1 MTPVPPSRNNTGFV
15 FMEHLQSEEDA
26 LRGIVLLGR
35 NVASYKFAL
44 AGAILELAATGAAY
58 ASLADLAEPFSRQ
71 LCNHLAAS
79 PRQTTSPSST
89 YLEICRKFNTGDVT
103 YEELILAT
111 KRMGFNNVIDAFHV
125 VGNGRSQ
132 TQFFMDDRRSPRNGI
147 SLTDSILKV
156 AESSA
161 LQMSQE
167 IEARWRLV
175 ETAWDLGINTSLILF
190 DSDTGTLTDKE
201 ARIAVTSARDALNG
215 YQKGH
220 CFYCFA
226 PISTTT
232 GDENLADVD
241 HFFPHVL
248 QRKGIL
254 GNLNGVWNL
263 VLACQACNRGSG
275 GKFDA
280 IPSLTHVNRLAKRNE
295 YLCESHNPLQ
305 QTLKSQI
312 GQSTD
317 ERNLFLQS
325 VLTESTRFKA
335 GGWSPEPVGPQPF

>member
-1 MTPVPPSRNNTGFV
+1 MTPVPSSENNTGFV

-44 AGAILELAATGAAY
+44 AGAILEIAATGAEY
-58 ASLADLAEPFSRQ
+58 ASLSDLAEPFSKR
-71 LCNHLAAS
+71 LCSHLAGA
-79 PRQTTSPSST
+79 PRQTTSPSSA
-89 YLEICRKFNTGDVT
+89 YLEICHKFNNGEAA

-125 VGNGRSQ
+125 VGHGESTIR
-132 TQFFMDDRRSPRNGI
+132 FFEDDRKGQKNGI
-147 SLTDSILKV
+147 SLTDAILKV
-156 AESSA
+156 AETDA
-161 LQMSQE
+161 VQLNLE

-190 DSDTGTLTDKE
+190 DSSSGVLTDKD
-201 ARIAVTSARDALNG
+201 ARVAVTSARDALNG

-226 PISTTT
+226 PISTTA

-248 QRKGIL
+248 QRKGVL
-254 GNLNGVWNL
+254 ENLNGVWNL
-263 VLACQACNRGSG
+263 VLACQSCNRGVG

-280 IPSLTHVNRLAKRNE
+280 IPSLAHVNRLARRNE

-312 GQSTD
+312 GQSTT
-317 ERNLFLQS
+317 ERNLFLQG
-325 VLTESTRFKA
+325 VLTESTRFRT
-335 GGWSPEPVGPQPF
+335 GGWSPEPVGSQPF

>member
-1 MTPVPPSRNNTGFV
+1 MTPVSPSGNNTGFV
-15 FMEHLQSEEDA
+15 FMEHLQSEVDA

-44 AGAILELAATGAAY
+44 AGAILELAATGATY
-58 ASLADLAEPFSRQ
+58 ASLTDLAEPFSRR
-71 LCNHLAAS
+71 LCSHLATS
-79 PRQTTSPSST
+79 PRQTISPSST
-89 YLEICRKFNTGDVT
+89 YLEICRKFNTGEAT
-103 YEELILAT
+103 HEELILAT

-125 VGNGRSQ
+125 VGSGESR
-132 TQFFMDDRRSPRNGI
+132 TRFFEDDRKGPRNGI
-147 SLTDSILKV
+147 SLTDSIFTV
-156 AESSA
+156 AETKA
-161 LQMSQE
+161 LQVSRE

-190 DSDTGTLTDKE
+190 DDHTGILTDRD

-215 YQKGH
+215 YQRGH

-226 PISTTT
+226 PISTTS
-232 GDENLADVD
+232 GDDNLADVD

-248 QRKGIL
+248 QRIGIL

-263 VLACQACNRGSG
+263 VLACQACNRGNG

-280 IPSLTHVNRLAKRNE
+280 IPSLVHVNRLARRNE

-312 GQSTD
+312 GQSTV
-317 ERNLFLQS
+317 ERNVFLQN

-335 GGWSPEPVGPQPF
+335 GGWSPQPVGPEPF